1 MADDVGPKSLDL
13 RFIEVDIRNQLA
25 RSREILSQVRELRR
39 VASGIDDNRIKAE
52 IHESLT
58 RLLDIAD
65 SLASN
70 ALATTAS
77 LETIINPTT
86 EQQSRWVH

>member
-1 MADDVGPKSLDL
+1 MMADADSKHLDL
-13 RFIEVDIRNQLA
+13 KFIEVDIRNQLA

-39 VASGIDDNRIKAE
+39 ISSGLDDDRIKAE
-52 IHESLT
+52 IHDSLT

-70 ALATTAS
+70 ALATTSS

-86 EQQSRWVH
+86 EQQGRWVH

>member
-1 MADDVGPKSLDL
+1 MADDGSKSLDL
-13 RFIEVDIRNQLA
+13 KFIEVDIRNQLA

-39 VASGIDDNRIKAE
+39 ISAGIEDQQIKAE
-52 IHESLT
+52 IHDSLT

-70 ALATTAS
+70 ALATTS
-77 LETIINPTT
+77 GLETIVNPPA
-86 EQQSRWVH
+86 EQGRWLH